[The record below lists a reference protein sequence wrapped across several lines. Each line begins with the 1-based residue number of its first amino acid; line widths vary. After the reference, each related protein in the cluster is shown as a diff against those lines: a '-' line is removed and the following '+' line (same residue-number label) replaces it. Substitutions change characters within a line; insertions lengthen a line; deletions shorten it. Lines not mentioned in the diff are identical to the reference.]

1 MNFENFGAAREEI
14 FAQLEAMRR
23 GEITPEELE
32 SAKLSCSSALRS
44 VEDDPLSLESYWLS
58 MNVSGAE
65 ISPGE
70 LAAAC
75 ELVTAEDAADI
86 ARSCECDA
94 EYYLCGKEDA
104 ADEPEQS

>member
-1 MNFENFGAAREEI
+1 M
-14 FAQLEAMRR
+14 
-23 GEITPEELE
+23 
-32 SAKLSCSSALRS
+32 
-44 VEDDPLSLESYWLS
+44 EDDPFAIESYWLS

-65 ISPGE
+65 VSPGE

-75 ELVTAEDAADI
+75 ELVTAEDAAGI

-104 ADEPEQS
+104 ADEPEEN